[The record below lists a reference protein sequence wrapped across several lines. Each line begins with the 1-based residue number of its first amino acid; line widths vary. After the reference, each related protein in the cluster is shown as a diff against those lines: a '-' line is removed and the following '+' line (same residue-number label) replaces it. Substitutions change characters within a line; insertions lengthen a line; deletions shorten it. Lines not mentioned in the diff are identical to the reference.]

1 MTTKTKISKTSSTTP
16 SSSVKKENLK
26 LVEAMLQ
33 QIENETAF
41 WQKNWS
47 GEAIEDSYP
56 CNAFSGRKYRGD
68 NPLRAFVFL
77 LSKGYE
83 SPRFITFNQ
92 AFNELGLKFKADND
106 HKACSL
112 YMPCISKSK
121 ETKINETG
129 DEEETQHIF
138 FKPFNVFSLDQFE
151 ITPEQWEKIGVN
163 VKVSYEEQ
171 SSKRN
176 ELAEKL
182 ITRSKAKIISFDG
195 AQPCFC
201 PKSDIVEFP
210 LDSNFENI
218 TEKYSVLFHELSHW
232 TLTKDRTNRKEMN
245 LSYPEE
251 ELVAELSSFMLCQS
265 LGLHYSPSLEGQKNA
280 YLKAW
285 IENIGESHELRMQAL
300 GLALEE
306 AQKASKFLLN
316 FIKPELD
323 EIDKEDKVQ
332 LAS

>member
-56 CNAFSGRKYRGD
+56 CNALTGRKYRGD

-77 LSKGYE
+77 LSKSYE
-83 SPRFITFNQ
+83 SPRFLTFNQ
-92 AFNELGLKFKADND
+92 AFKELGLKFKADND
-106 HKACSL
+106 HKSCGL
-112 YMPCISKSK
+112 YMPILIKK
-121 ETKINETG
+121 EKK
-129 DEEETQHIF
+129 DEEETEEKHIF

-151 ITPEQWEKIGVN
+151 ITTPEQWEKIGVN

-171 SSKRN
+171 SSKKH

-195 AQPCFC
+195 AQPCFR
-201 PKSDIVEFP
+201 PKSDIIEFP

-232 TLTKDRTNRKEMN
+232 TKARTNRKELL

-251 ELVAELSSFMLCQS
+251 ELVAELSSFMVCLA

-285 IENIGESHELRMQAL
+285 LSAIGESHELRMQAL